1 MTTPIDD
8 MLQNLIEKLH
18 AARFQDASPTIADL
32 HQVSVALADA
42 RRMARGTASGLIEA
56 QASRIKL
63 LEEQNQ
69 HRIDLAFHRIERVD
83 QLVATDKTDYRAILG
98 AVADLS
104 DRVKKLESPTTDEIV
119 KGLADDM
126 RKLAAMRDV
135 PVTADRISTSTGDD
149 LDEVAD
155 ALGLSRKG
163 WPYGEPEADEAL
175 RLRCAAELFRQAMTR
190 EAALALVIEANVARY
205 PGAPRTGWSA
215 AGWIIDAVMAAAG
228 VHPDGRPLV
237 AEESPVKLA
246 ERMRREFEADPAHQ
260 TREYLA
266 QGKAKRDELTAA
278 LGYAP
283 GSIDWQ
289 RGLDLVRETIEQRNT
304 ANAAIEAQRKR
315 IATLEE
321 RNATQAH
328 TIAELQSALDAR
340 GKSLE
345 HTQTQR
351 AAAERTV
358 IDQAAQITALRAE
371 VKRLVEID
379 GVKMTDAE
387 VAALTGAT

>member
-1 MTTPIDD
+1 
-8 MLQNLIEKLH
+8 MLTNLIEHLH
-18 AARFQDASPTIADL
+18 ASRYQDLSTTVADL
-32 HQVSVALADA
+32 HQVAVALADT
-42 RRMARGTASGLIEA
+42 RGRVERAGE
-56 QASRIKL
+56 L
-63 LEEQNQ
+63 L
-69 HRIDLAFHRIERVD
+69 
-83 QLVATDKTDYRAILG
+83 ATDKTDYRALLG

-119 KGLADDM
+119 KDLADDM

-135 PVTADRISTSTGDD
+135 PVTADRIATSTGDD

-155 ALGLSRKG
+155 ALGLARKG
-163 WPYGEPEADEAL
+163 WPYHTGEADDAL
-175 RLRCAAELFRQAMTR
+175 RVRCAAALFGQAMTR

-215 AGWIIDAVMAAAG
+215 AEWIIDAVMAAAG

-289 RGLDLVRETIEQRNT
+289 RGLDLVRETIEQRKT
-304 ANAAIEAQRKR
+304 IVAQLAQRKER

-321 RNATQAH
+321 RNETQAKTVH
-328 TIAELQSALDAR
+328 ELQ
-340 GKSLE
+340 GLE
-345 HTQTQR
+345 TR
-351 AAAERTV
+351 RIATV
-358 IDQAAQITALRAE
+358 VDQAAQITKLRAE
-371 VKRLVEID
+371 VKRLSALEEKD
-379 GVKMTDAE
+379 ATDAE